1 MFYVKFK
8 TNKTK
13 KIKFNTKRPPST
25 VHPSTK
31 TKKII
36 RGKEQ
41 GAGGKRIVLKKRIQ
55 VSHSLNF
62 LELKELKELKTLVFF
77 LEYSL

>member
-13 KIKFNTKRPPST
+13 KIKFNTKRPTST

-31 TKKII
+31 SKKII

-41 GAGGKRIVLKKRIQ
+41 GQGAR
-55 VSHSLNF
+55 
-62 LELKELKELKTLVFF
+62 E
-77 LEYSL
+77 